1 MLLSSRCASIQ
12 TEVGTL
18 PPEKGEKEVMRFM
31 LKFTFPTTTET
42 NAWVR
47 DGTIR
52 QKIEATLEALQPE
65 AAYFAPTDGTRGG
78 YWIINIDE
86 ASEIPSKVKPSFQEL
101 GATGEI
107 FPVMTAEDLGAGLQ
121 QRYG

>member
-1 MLLSSRCASIQ
+1 MLLSSRCANIQ

-52 QKIEATLEALQPE
+52 QKMEATLEALQPE
-65 AAYFAPTDGTRGG
+65 AAYFAPTDGTRSG
-78 YWIINIDE
+78 YWIINSDE
-86 ASEIPSKVKPSFQEL
+86 ASEIPPKVEPFFQEL
-101 GATGEI
+101 GATVEI
-107 FPVMTAEDLGAGLQ
+107 FPVMTAEDLGAGRQ

>member
-1 MLLSSRCASIQ
+1 
-12 TEVGTL
+12 
-18 PPEKGEKEVMRFM
+18 MRFT

-65 AAYFAPTDGTRGG
+65 AAYFTPTEGTRGG

-86 ASEIPSKVKPSFQEL
+86 ASGIPPKVEPFFQKL
-101 GATGEI
+101 GATVEI
-107 FPVMTAEDLGAGLQ
+107 FPVMTPEDLGAELQ

>member
-1 MLLSSRCASIQ
+1 
-12 TEVGTL
+12 
-18 PPEKGEKEVMRFM
+18 MRFM
-31 LKFTFPTTTET
+31 LKFTFPTTTEP